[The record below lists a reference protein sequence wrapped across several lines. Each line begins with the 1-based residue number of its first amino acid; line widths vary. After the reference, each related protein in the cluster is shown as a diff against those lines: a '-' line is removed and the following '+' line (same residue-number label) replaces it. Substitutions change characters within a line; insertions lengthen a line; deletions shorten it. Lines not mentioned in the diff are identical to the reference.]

1 MRWHN
6 LVMQKSEQRSAPGKA
21 EDLTSTIVEYL
32 QEEVWPQL
40 GSDVL
45 RNKMTKQERE
55 HILGIGPGG
64 YPE

>member
-6 LVMQKSEQRSAPGKA
+6 LVMQKSENKSAPGKA
-21 EDLTSTIVEYL
+21 EDQASTIVEYL
-32 QEEVWPQL
+32 QKEVWPQL
-40 GSDVL
+40 GSDAL
-45 RNKMTKQERE
+45 GNKTKQERE